1 MSAIYKSV
9 VEIFV
14 EQLGVEREKIRPD
27 ARFAV
32 DLGLDSLAQVELGM
46 ALKRRFAVV
55 VSDAELS
62 RMVTVADVVTALETK
77 GVAVE

>member
-1 MSAIYKSV
+1 MNTIYESV
-9 VEIFV
+9 AEIFV
-14 EQLGVEREKIRPD
+14 DQLGVKRERMSPD

-55 VSDAELS
+55 VTEGELS
-62 RMVTVADVVTALETK
+62 RMVTVADVVSTLETK
-77 GVAVE
+77 GVVIE